1 MIKLTHLG
9 ELTKYFDVPDTAMEF
24 LSRANTYTECGRYEF
39 SEDCFVNVITC
50 DTKEDCT
57 GLMEAHVMFVDVQYM
72 LDGEEKILYTP
83 KEGLVQ
89 AKDYDEKKD
98 RSFYAFETAD
108 EVTYTTGEGIVLYP
122 AEAHLPGCAID
133 RSKSIKKA
141 VIKIRYKGE

>member
-1 MIKLTHLG
+1 MIKLNQLS
-9 ELTKYFDVPDTAMEF
+9 ELTKYFTVPESAMEF

-57 GLMEAHVMFVDVQYM
+57 GLMEAHVVFVDVQYM

-83 KEGLVQ
+83 KEGLPL

-98 RSFYAFETAD
+98 RSFYSFETAD
-108 EVTYTTGEGIVLYP
+108 EITYETGEGVVLYP
-122 AEAHLPGCAID
+122 AEAHLPGCAITT
-133 RSKSIKKA
+133 SKHIKKA
-141 VIKIRYKGE
+141 VIKIRYTGE